1 MTQRTLDIP
10 VRGGLLHTGVWESAG
25 LKPDD
30 TAART
35 VLAVHGVTSSHLA
48 WGLVADRLT
57 ATPGTRVVAPD
68 LRGRGRSNHLPG
80 PWGMDQHAD
89 DLLAVTTAL
98 GRPDL
103 TTGHSMGGFV
113 VVVAAYRHPGCF
125 GELLLLDGG
134 VPLPFPAGVP
144 LEQVLADVLG
154 PAARR
159 LSMTFPD
166 HAAHQDFW
174 RAHPAFADAWS
185 DPEQAAAVQAYVDY
199 DLEPSPGGWRSSARY
214 EAVATDFAEQ
224 GPGETLKAAW
234 DAMTRPPVFLRAPLG
249 LLAQPPGLYPEQNL
263 TAFAQDHPGLTWENV
278 ADINHYTLIL
288 SPTGADRVRDTVHH
302 LLNHPAPVTVTSM
315 HAHTQTGT
323 ARQTRGDSTNQ
334 EMVL

>member
-1 MTQRTLDIP
+1 MTRRQVDVP
-10 VRGGLLHTGVWESAG
+10 VRGGLLHTGVWESPG
-25 LKPDD
+25 LGPDD

-35 VLAVHGVTSSHLA
+35 ILAVHGVTSSHLA

-57 ATPGTRVVAPD
+57 VTPGTRVVAPD

-89 DLLAVTTAL
+89 DLLAVTNVL
-98 GRPDL
+98 GHPDL
-103 TTGHSMGGFV
+103 TTGHSMGGFA

-144 LEQVLADVLG
+144 VEQVLSDVLG

-166 HAAHQDFW
+166 HAAHREFW

-185 DPEQAAAVQAYVDY
+185 EPEQAAAVQAYVDH
-199 DLEPSPGGWRSSARY
+199 DLEPTPNGWRSAARY
-214 EAVATDFAEQ
+214 EAVVADSAEQ
-224 GPGETLKAAW
+224 GPGGTLEAAW
-234 DAMTRPPVFLRAPLG
+234 AAMTSPPTFLRSPLG
-249 LLAQPPGLYPEQNL
+249 LLAEPPGLYPEQAL
-263 TAFAQDHPGLTWENV
+263 VAFAQDRPGFTWKDV
-278 ADINHYTLIL
+278 TGTNHYTLVL
-288 SPTGADRVRDTVHH
+288 SPAGADRVRDTVHH
-302 LLNHPAPVTVTSM
+302 VLGHPPQIAVTS
-315 HAHTQTGT
+315 
-323 ARQTRGDSTNQ
+323 TRAASSS
-334 EMVL
+334 